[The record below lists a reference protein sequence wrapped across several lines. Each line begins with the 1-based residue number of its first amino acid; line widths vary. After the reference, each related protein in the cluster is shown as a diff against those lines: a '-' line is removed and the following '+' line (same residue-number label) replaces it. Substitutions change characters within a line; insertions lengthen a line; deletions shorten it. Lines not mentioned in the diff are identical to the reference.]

1 MIVAQKP
8 TQSLAAPHKPLA
20 VAARIPRKQQNIAL
34 PLVIPLGVEMVNIVA
49 QRPPQR
55 ALAEEDHFGQALL
68 LDRPDP
74 AFRIGIQVR
83 AARRQR
89 ERFDAT

>member
-1 MIVAQKP
+1 VA
-8 TQSLAAPHKPLA
+8 
-20 VAARIPRKQQNIAL
+20 VRIPRKQQNIAL

-49 QRPPQR
+49 QGPPQR
-55 ALAEEDHFGQALL
+55 ALAEEDHLGQALL

-83 AARRQR
+83 AARWQR
-89 ERFDAT
+89 EWFNPT